1 MLRLHPGVLHGSCC
15 AKYAA
20 AFLRN
25 SFHRGDFL
33 EGVPQLLRPSAQ
45 PLEDAL
51 PILCFIVRGPW
62 VLVGHAVPQSIV
74 KEHSQ
79 FARRRILA
87 ARLAERR
94 VVVLKSF
101 PPEILLSGAKWC
113 IRQVYAAFG
122 SAAMPA

>member
-1 MLRLHPGVLHGSCC
+1 MLLGEPGILYGSGG

-45 PLEDAL
+45 PLADVL
-51 PILCFIVRGPW
+51 PILCCIVRGPW

-79 FARRRILA
+79 FA
-87 ARLAERR
+87 
-94 VVVLKSF
+94 
-101 PPEILLSGAKWC
+101 
-113 IRQVYAAFG
+113 Y
-122 SAAMPA
+122 